1 MIDYVRTPEERF
13 VDLPDYPFSPHYV
26 DVGGLRMH
34 YVDEGPREAS
44 PVLLLHGEPSWS
56 YLYRHMIRHLIEAG
70 HRAVAPDLIGFGKSD
85 KPVRQSD
92 YSVSRHVDWLQRC
105 IDHLALEDI
114 TLFGQDWGS
123 SLGLRL
129 AARNQSRFSR
139 IVIGNGLLPAD
150 NGLETKRGLVRVWQ
164 AFTRLSPWIPV
175 GHIVSR
181 ASGRTLS
188 AAERHAYDAP
198 FPSAEFLAGVR
209 VFPQLIPMSR
219 RDPATSD
226 NVAAWNVLESWT
238 KPFLTLY
245 SDGDPVLGGTD
256 ALFRSRIP
264 GAQGQP
270 HGIVRG
276 GHFLQEV
283 SGPELARRIDRLIR
297 EDGPGG

>member
-1 MIDYVRTPEERF
+1 MVDYVRTPDERF
-13 VDLPDYPFSPHYV
+13 ENLPDYPFAPHYV

-34 YVDEGPREAS
+34 YVDEGPSDTS

-56 YLYRHMIRHLIEAG
+56 FLYRHMIPHLVSRG
-70 HRAVAPDLIGFGKSD
+70 YRAVAPDLIGFGRSD

-92 YSVSRHVDWLQRC
+92 YSVSRHVEWLQRF
-105 IDHLALEDI
+105 IDQLGLEDI

-129 AARNQSRFSR
+129 AAQNDNRFSR
-139 IVIGNGLLPAD
+139 IVIGNGLLPAE
-150 NGLETKRGLVRVWQ
+150 NGLETKRALVKVWQ

-175 GHIVSR
+175 GQIVGR

-188 AAERHAYDAP
+188 ASERRAYDAP
-198 FPSAEFLAGVR
+198 FPSNDFLAGVR
-209 VFPQLIPMSR
+209 VFPQLIPMSS
-219 RDPATSD
+219 RDPATPD
-226 NVAAWNVLESWT
+226 NVAAWDVLKRWT

-245 SDGDPVLGGTD
+245 SDADPVLGGMD
-256 ALFRSRIP
+256 ALFQARVP

-270 HGIVRG
+270 HAIVKG

-283 SGPELARRIDRLIR
+283 SGPELVERIDAWIR
-297 EDGPGG
+297 AQDPA